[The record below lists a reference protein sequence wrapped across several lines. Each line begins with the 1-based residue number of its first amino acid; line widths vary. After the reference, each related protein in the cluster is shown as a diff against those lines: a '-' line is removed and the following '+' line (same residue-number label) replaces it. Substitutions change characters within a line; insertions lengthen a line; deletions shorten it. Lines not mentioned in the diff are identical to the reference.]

1 MDSRKSSSTYRS
13 MPRLELFSCL
23 LLSEL
28 MFLVKNAAEGE
39 VKIERIYCWSDSKVV
54 LWWEKSENKLGENWV
69 QRQVE
74 KIQNNVGKDV

>member
-1 MDSRKSSSTYRS
+1 MDSKKSSSTYRS
-13 MPRLELFSCL
+13 MPRLELLSCL

-28 MFLVKNAAEGE
+28 MFMVKSAVEGE

-54 LWWEKSENKLGENWV
+54 LWWEKSENKLGKNWV